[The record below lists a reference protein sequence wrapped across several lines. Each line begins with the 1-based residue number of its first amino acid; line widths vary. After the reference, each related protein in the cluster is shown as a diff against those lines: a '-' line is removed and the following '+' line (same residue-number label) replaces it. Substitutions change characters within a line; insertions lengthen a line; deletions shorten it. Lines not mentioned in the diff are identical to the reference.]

1 MLGSGWPAW
10 SVERMGE
17 LFRLYSDGLA
27 TETSGDVELVTGRSP
42 RGYRRF
48 ASDHRDGFAAP

>member
-1 MLGSGWPAW
+1 
-10 SVERMGE
+10 MGE